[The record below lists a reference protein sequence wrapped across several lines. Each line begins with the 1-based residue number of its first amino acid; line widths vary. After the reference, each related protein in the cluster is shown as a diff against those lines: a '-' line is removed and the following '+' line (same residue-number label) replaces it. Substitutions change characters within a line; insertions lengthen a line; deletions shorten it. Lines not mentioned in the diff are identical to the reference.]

1 MKIKYSGILV
11 LVGSL
16 IIATLAVFV
25 YGVGVQMARTK
36 QQKIIDR
43 VRDVVPDRIIELEKR
58 IKKLEN
64 KW

>member
-1 MKIKYSGILV
+1 